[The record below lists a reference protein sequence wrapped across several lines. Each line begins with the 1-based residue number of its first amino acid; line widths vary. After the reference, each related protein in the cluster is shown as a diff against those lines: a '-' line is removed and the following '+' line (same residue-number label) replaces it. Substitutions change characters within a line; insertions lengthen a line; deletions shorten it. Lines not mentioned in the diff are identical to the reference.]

1 MMSYT
6 GRFNRIIKVLND
18 RGLDKTAA
26 DVSEAKD
33 AMYGLP
39 SYDPPYRRPLRQSE
53 RAPNRS
59 YRSDPNTPFAREGEF
74 IIELNPTTGKEE
86 LKMWDGKRLIPRKE
100 LEEMVVKGVMREER
114 LSPALHNSS
123 PEAQRAAK
131 HLMEL
136 ANKKRTFSNMSEGEI
151 GVPYF
156 PRERLAYISDCLE
169 KRGYTLLVKKL
180 KTAMEEYKE
189 AESEEVHKI
198 PSIEKVYE
206 ESGSPEKF
214 DKNIKK
220 LKSIHDKINEVVEDF
235 EDNYKSEVLD
245 KYLSDDITEDEAV
258 KTTIGLVSEADKA
271 TDSQIDK
278 ISK

>member
-1 MMSYT
+1 MSYT

-33 AMYGLP
+33 AMFGDVPMYNQGLRYP
-39 SYDPPYRRPLRQSE
+39 RMHSQGPVGRRSP
-53 RAPNRS
+53 
-59 YRSDPNTPFAREGEF
+59 SDPNTPFAREGEF

-86 LKMWDGKRLIPRKE
+86 LKMWDGKRLIPKNE
-100 LEEMVVKGVMREER
+100 LEDMVVKGIMREER
-114 LSPALHNSS
+114 LSPAYNNSS
-123 PEAQRAAK
+123 SEAQRAAA

-136 ANKKRTFSNMSEGEI
+136 AQKKRTFSNMSEGEV

-169 KRGYTLLVKKL
+169 KRGYILLVKKL
-180 KTAMEEYKE
+180 KTAMEEYKK

-198 PSIEKVYE
+198 PSIERVYE

-220 LKSIHDKINEVVEDF
+220 LKDIHDKINNIVEDF